1 MSIGDWVTC
10 LHVNWFRKIQ
20 CDTKFTSGL
29 WGKSGIPNISLD
41 SWGGNVLHNH
51 MKENVC
57 SFVITPL
64 NITQTDQMA
73 PCGIGKDNNGTM
85 LSTN

>member
-1 MSIGDWVTC
+1 M
-10 LHVNWFRKIQ
+10 
-20 CDTKFTSGL
+20 TSG
-29 WGKSGIPNISLD
+29 
-41 SWGGNVLHNH
+41 GNELQVDNH

-64 NITQTDQMA
+64 NIIQTDQMA

-85 LSTN
+85 LLAN